1 MPCQEQTKQ
10 EPPLPPTQHGQN
22 TSNKQSCKIKCYVE
36 WELYR
41 GAVAVRICHF
51 SFLQQSNEEVAF
63 SRYKGREN
71 ERLHSPY
78 SDNSPSRWNVHLQS
92 PSAPTG
98 STLHSL
104 HSAADIRRYTGKPV
118 LAFPLVEGGEP
129 ANTSKTGVQIGYG
142 WVEHLGVLNLDLI

>member
-1 MPCQEQTKQ
+1 MRNRQNKSHHCHQHNTDKIHQTSKAAKSSVMFSGSFT
-10 EPPLPPTQHGQN
+10 EGPVT
-22 TSNKQSCKIKCYVE
+22 
-36 WELYR
+36 
-41 GAVAVRICHF
+41 VRICHF

-78 SDNSPSRWNVHLQS
+78 SDNSPRRWNVHLQS
-92 PSAPTG
+92 PSAPMG

-104 HSAADIRRYTGKPV
+104 HSAAGIRRYPGKSV
-118 LAFPLVEGGEP
+118 LASPLAEGGEP

-142 WVEHLGVLNLDLI
+142 WVELLGVLNLDLI